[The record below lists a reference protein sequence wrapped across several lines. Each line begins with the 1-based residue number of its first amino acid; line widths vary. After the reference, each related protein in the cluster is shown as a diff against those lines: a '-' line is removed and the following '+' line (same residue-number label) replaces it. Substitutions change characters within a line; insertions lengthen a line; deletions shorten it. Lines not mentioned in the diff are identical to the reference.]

1 MDFTF
6 TDEQRMM
13 SRALRELLDDVCS
26 PAAIRAAAEYVAAT
40 AAVPATEGAG
50 AVEAVA
56 AGQGVAADAAA
67 ARWHRLVDM
76 GLASLLAPEA
86 SGGLGL
92 SEVDF
97 VSLAGEAGRVALP
110 EMLIEH
116 AGIAVPLLSA
126 FASDR
131 RAADAL
137 DQATRGAARVAV
149 GHPLNPFAMAAHQ
162 ADLFLLAHGDEV
174 HLVARSQVQLSQR
187 ASVDP
192 LRALATIDFTPS
204 DNTRIASGPAARAA
218 WAAGGE
224 RGALYAAAEMLG
236 LTERLIAIAV
246 EYSGTRK
253 QFGKAIGSYQAI
265 KHHLANAQ
273 VKLEFARPV
282 LYAAAALLE
291 AGTDRARLLVS
302 HAKLAAIDASDFA
315 ARVAIQVHGAMGY
328 SWEVD
333 LHFYMKRAW
342 VLAGWYGDRNFHM
355 RRVQSSLF
363 SEQFPIGPEFTLE
376 RTGAHG

>member
-26 PAAIRAAAEYVAAT
+26 PAAVRAAAE
-40 AAVPATEGAG
+40 
-50 AVEAVA
+50 
-56 AGQGVAADAAA
+56 GVAAAEAAD
-67 ARWHRLVDM
+67 RWQRLVDM
-76 GLASLLAPEA
+76 GLTGLLAPES

-92 SEVDF
+92 SDIDF
-97 VSLAGEAGRVALP
+97 VSLAEEAGRVALP

-116 AGIAVPLLSA
+116 AGIAVPLLSE

-131 RAADAL
+131 RVADAL
-137 DQATRGAARVAV
+137 GRAARGATRVAV
-149 GHPLNPFAMAAHQ
+149 SHPMNPRAMAAHD

-174 HLVARSQVQLSQR
+174 HLVARSQVELSQR

-192 LRALATIDFTPS
+192 LRPFAMINFTPG
-204 DNTRIASGPAARAA
+204 DATRIASGAAARAA
-218 WAAGGE
+218 WAAASE

-246 EYSGTRK
+246 EYSGTRQ

-282 LYAAAALLE
+282 LHAAAALLDD
-291 AGTDRARLLVS
+291 GTDRARLLVS
-302 HAKLAAIDASDFA
+302 HAKLAATDASDFA
-315 ARVAIQVHGAMGY
+315 ARMAIQVHGAMGY

-363 SEQFPIGPEFTLE
+363 ADRFPIGPEFTLE
-376 RTGAHG
+376 RTRAHG